1 MIIMQLSFTLII
13 ARQNNHEKG
22 RIGMKQRKLLMSLF
36 SLSAAALLAACSTDT
51 NTEEDSVGSESVSME
66 SMVEESSSSSSEG
79 MGDMVHDDSG
89 VIPNGL
95 MEAENPTYKVE
106 ESVIMQAGH
115 MEGMEG
121 AEATIVGAFD
131 TIVYEVSYD
140 PTNGDPRVESHQWV
154 IQEEIMDAGTDPFG
168 VGSEVMLEAEHTE
181 GMSGA
186 AATIDASEAT
196 TVCIVDY
203 IDTVTGEAIKNHKW
217 VTEMELAPVIDQ

>member
-1 MIIMQLSFTLII
+1 
-13 ARQNNHEKG
+13 
-22 RIGMKQRKLLMSLF
+22 MKQRKLLMSLF

-89 VIPNGL
+89 VIPDGL

-131 TIVYEVSYD
+131 TIAYEVSYD
-140 PTNGDPRVESHQWV
+140 PTNGDPRVENHQWV

-168 VGSEVMLEAEHTE
+168 VGSEVMLGAEHME
-181 GMSGA
+181 GMNGA
-186 AATIDASEAT
+186 TATIDAAEMT
-196 TVCIVDY
+196 TVYMVDY
-203 IDTVTGEAIKNHKW
+203 TDTVTGETIKNHKW
-217 VTEMELAPVIDQ
+217 VIEQELAPVEAP

>member
-1 MIIMQLSFTLII
+1 MQLSFTLII

-89 VIPNGL
+89 EIPEGL
-95 MEAENPTYKVE
+95 MEAENPTYKLGDT
-106 ESVIMQAGH
+106 VIMQAGH

-131 TIVYEVSYD
+131 TTAYEVSYD
-140 PTNGDPRVESHQWV
+140 PTNGDPRVENHQWV
-154 IQEEIMDAGTDPFG
+154 IQEEIMDAGIDPFG
-168 VGSEVMLEAEHTE
+168 VGSEVMLEAEHME
-181 GMSGA
+181 GMNGA
-186 AATIDASEAT
+186 TAIIDAAEST
-196 TVCIVDY
+196 TVYMVDY
-203 IDTVTGEAIKNHKW
+203 ISTDTGETIKNHKW
-217 VTEMELAPVIDQ
+217 VTEQELAPVADQ

>member
-1 MIIMQLSFTLII
+1 
-13 ARQNNHEKG
+13 
-22 RIGMKQRKLLMSLF
+22 MKQRKLLMSFF
-36 SLSAAALLAACSTDT
+36 SLSATVLLAACSTQT
-51 NTEEDSVGSESVSME
+51 STEEASVEVESVSME
-66 SMVEESSSSSSEG
+66 SMAEESSVSSSEG

-89 VIPNGL
+89 VIPEGL
-95 MEAENPTYKVE
+95 MEAENPTYKVGD
-106 ESVIMQAGH
+106 SVIMQAGH

-121 AEATIVGAFD
+121 AEATIIGAFD
-131 TIVYEVSYD
+131 TVAYEVSYD
-140 PTNGDPRVESHQWV
+140 PTNGDPRVENHQWV
-154 IQEEIMDAGTDPFG
+154 IQEEIMDAGTDPLG

-186 AATIDASEAT
+186 TATIDAAEAT

>member
-1 MIIMQLSFTLII
+1 
-13 ARQNNHEKG
+13 
-22 RIGMKQRKLLMSLF
+22 MKQRKLLMSLF
-36 SLSAAALLAACSTDT
+36 SLSATVLLAACSTQT
-51 NTEEDSVGSESVSME
+51 STEEASVEVESVSME

-89 VIPNGL
+89 VIPDGL
-95 MEAENPTYKVE
+95 MEAENPTYKVGDT
-106 ESVIMQAGH
+106 VIMQAGH

-121 AEATIVGAFD
+121 AEATIIGAFD

-140 PTNGDPRVESHQWV
+140 PTNGDPRVENHQWV

-168 VGSEVMLEAEHTE
+168 VGSEVMLVAEHTE

-217 VTEMELAPVIDQ
+217 VTEQELSPIEEL

>member
-1 MIIMQLSFTLII
+1 
-13 ARQNNHEKG
+13 
-22 RIGMKQRKLLMSLF
+22 MSLF
-36 SLSAAALLAACSTDT
+36 SLSAAVLLAACSTDT
-51 NTEEDSVGSESVSME
+51 NTEEAPVESDSVSME
-66 SMVEESSSSSSEG
+66 SMVEETSLESSEG

-89 VIPNGL
+89 IIPEGL
-95 MEAENPTYKVE
+95 MEAENPTYKVGD
-106 ESVIMQAGH
+106 SVIMQAGH

-140 PTNGDPRVESHQWV
+140 PTNGDPRVENHQWV

-186 AATIDASEAT
+186 TATIDASETT
-196 TVCIVDY
+196 TVYMVDY
-203 IDTVTGEAIKNHKW
+203 TDTVTGETIKNHKW
-217 VTEMELAPVIDQ
+217 VTEMELEQIQEP

>member
-1 MIIMQLSFTLII
+1 MQLSFTLII

-89 VIPNGL
+89 VIPDGL
-95 MEAENPTYKVE
+95 MEAENPTYKVGDT
-106 ESVIMQAGH
+106 VIMQAGH

-121 AEATIVGAFD
+121 AEATIIGAFD

-140 PTNGDPRVESHQWV
+140 PTNGDPRVENHQWV

-168 VGSEVMLEAEHTE
+168 VGSEVMLVAEHTE

-186 AATIDASEAT
+186 TATIDAAETT
-196 TVCIVDY
+196 TVYMVDY
-203 IDTVTGEAIKNHKW
+203 IDTVTGETIKNHKW
-217 VTEMELAPVIDQ
+217 VTESELSPIEEP

>member
-1 MIIMQLSFTLII
+1 
-13 ARQNNHEKG
+13 
-22 RIGMKQRKLLMSLF
+22 MKQRKLLMSLF

-89 VIPNGL
+89 VIPDGL

-131 TIVYEVSYD
+131 TVAYEVSYD
-140 PTNGDPRVESHQWV
+140 PTNGDPRVENHQWV

-168 VGSEVMLEAEHTE
+168 VGSEVMLGAEHME
-181 GMSGA
+181 GMNGA
-186 AATIDASEAT
+186 TATIDAAEMT
-196 TVCIVDY
+196 TVYIVDY
-203 IDTVTGEAIKNHKW
+203 TDTVTGETIKNHKW
-217 VTEMELAPVIDQ
+217 VIEQELAPVEAP

>member
-1 MIIMQLSFTLII
+1 
-13 ARQNNHEKG
+13 
-22 RIGMKQRKLLMSLF
+22 MKQRKLLMSLF

-51 NTEEDSVGSESVSME
+51 NTEEASVGSESVSME

-89 VIPNGL
+89 VIPDGL

>member
-51 NTEEDSVGSESVSME
+51 NTEEASVGSESVSME

-89 VIPNGL
+89 VIPDGL
-95 MEAENPTYKVE
+95 MEAENPTYKVGD
-106 ESVIMQAGH
+106 SVIMQAGH

-121 AEATIVGAFD
+121 AEATIIGAFD

-140 PTNGDPRVESHQWV
+140 PSDGDPRVENHQWV
-154 IQEEIMDAGTDPFG
+154 IQEEIAETKDVEEPLEPGT
-168 VGSEVMLEAEHTE
+168 EVTLEASHME
-181 GMSGA
+181 GMQGA
-186 AATIDASEAT
+186 TATIESAEDT
-196 TVCIVDY
+196 TVYMVDFEP
-203 IDTVTGEAIKNHKW
+203 TTGEEMVRNHKW
-217 VTEMELAPVIDQ
+217 VTEAELSPN

>member
-1 MIIMQLSFTLII
+1 
-13 ARQNNHEKG
+13 
-22 RIGMKQRKLLMSLF
+22 MKQRKLLMSLF

-89 VIPNGL
+89 VIPDGL
-95 MEAENPTYKVE
+95 MEAENPTYKVGDT
-106 ESVIMQAGH
+106 VIMQAGH

-131 TIVYEVSYD
+131 TIAYEVSYD
-140 PTNGDPRVESHQWV
+140 PTNGDPRVENHQWV

-168 VGSEVMLEAEHTE
+168 VGSEVMLVAEHTE

-186 AATIDASEAT
+186 TATIDAAEAT
-196 TVCIVDY
+196 TVYIVDY
-203 IDTVTGEAIKNHKW
+203 IDTVTGETIKNHKW
-217 VTEMELAPVIDQ
+217 VTEQELAPVEAP

>member
-1 MIIMQLSFTLII
+1 M
-13 ARQNNHEKG
+13 R
-22 RIGMKQRKLLMSLF
+22 QRKMLMSLF

-51 NTEEDSVGSESVSME
+51 NTEEASVGSESVSME

-89 VIPNGL
+89 VIPDGL
-95 MEAENPTYKVE
+95 MEAENPTYKVG

-131 TIVYEVSYD
+131 TIAYEVSYD
-140 PTNGDPRVESHQWV
+140 PTNGDPRVENHQWV

-186 AATIDASEAT
+186 TATIDAAETT
-196 TVCIVDY
+196 TVYMVDY
-203 IDTVTGEAIKNHKW
+203 IDTVTGETIKNHKW
-217 VTEMELAPVIDQ
+217 VTEQELSPIEEP